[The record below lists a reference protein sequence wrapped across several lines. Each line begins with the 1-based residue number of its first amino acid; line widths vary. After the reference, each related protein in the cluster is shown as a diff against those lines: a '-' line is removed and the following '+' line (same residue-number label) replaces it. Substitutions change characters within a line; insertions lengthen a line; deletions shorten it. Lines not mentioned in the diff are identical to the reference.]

1 MGPPRPVLPFGPTN
15 VHSRRRARR
24 VRVGRPVMAQR
35 HGPIWRETRTRGR
48 LPSCLHHPPSASS
61 ARSAERR
68 RRRRRRRLPPSDWN
82 KHVPAS
88 GPAQARFALPS
99 ECADCVP
106 TASSLHRAES
116 TRDGTRMFISAAQGG
131 KVQHTLHTMA
141 PAASLLHFS
150 PFLRWAEAGAARGVR
165 SRTRT
170 CAQGNQGAPPPTV
183 RARRQPGQVPVRSR
197 PFPGRP
203 GRSGR
208 GRRRAG
214 PPGAGEPLEERGV
227 VEEGPGRYPPVY
239 VHNYIYK

>member
-68 RRRRRRRLPPSDWN
+68 RRRRRRLPPSDWN

-106 TASSLHRAES
+106 TASSLHRAET
-116 TRDGTRMFISAAQGG
+116 TRDGTPHMSINAAQGKGPTYTSYPGSGGATAAFQPFFEMGGSGGRPRRPLAHTHMRAG
-131 KVQHTLHTMA
+131 KPGSA
-141 PAASLLHFS
+141 PAHSAS
-150 PFLRWAEAGAARGVR
+150 PAAAGT
-165 SRTRT
+165 S
-170 CAQGNQGAPPPTV
+170 
-183 RARRQPGQVPVRSR
+183 SR
-197 PFPGRP
+197 PQPAVPGP
-203 GRSGR
+203 ARSV
-208 GRRRAG
+208 RAG
-214 PPGAGEPLEERGV
+214 PAAGRPTRGGGAPGRAGSRRG
-227 VEEGPGRYPPVY
+227 GPGPIPTCFCT
-239 VHNYIYK
+239 